1 MPRYKLVIAY
11 DGTDF
16 HGWQKQHPPAEAEH
30 TKPEQVMDPEQTSSV
45 PEGRVALRTVQEVL
59 EHAARLVCR
68 EPVLVTGASRTD
80 SGVHA
85 AGQVAAFTS
94 NPEPDRGVGWPAERG
109 CDRLVRAVN
118 GSLPADV
125 VVRSAEIVGDDF
137 DPIGDAVEKEYTYT
151 IVTGEQRPIWERR
164 FAFHTWYALDAG
176 AMARAG
182 ALLEG
187 EHDFASFAQI
197 NHGRTSTV
205 RTIFRC
211 RVEQGARDDAGCAGQ
226 TPGAKI
232 VIRVSGSGFLYNM
245 VRIVAGTLLEVGRGR
260 IEAEAI
266 PGIIAACDRRA
277 AGSTLPP
284 EGLRLEWVRYGG
296 KGSGMSDQPSGED
309 GEGK

>member
-1 MPRYKLVIAY
+1 MPRYQLVIAY

-30 TKPEQVMDPEQTSSV
+30 TKAEQVMDPQHTSSV
-45 PEGRVALRTVQEVL
+45 PEGRVALRTVQEVV
-59 EHAARLVCR
+59 EHAVRLVCR

-80 SGVHA
+80 AGVHA

-94 NPEPDRGVGWPAERG
+94 IPEPQRGVGWPAERG
-109 CDRLVRAVN
+109 CARLVRALN
-118 GSLPADV
+118 GSLPSDV
-125 VVRSAEIVGDDF
+125 VVRSAAIASDEF

-164 FAFHTWYALDAG
+164 FAFHTWYDLDAG
-176 AMARAG
+176 AMERAA

-197 NHGRTSTV
+197 NHGRASTV
-205 RTIFRC
+205 RRIFRC
-211 RVEQGARDDAGCAGQ
+211 RIERTLRDDASGAA
-226 TPGAKI
+226 TPGERI

-260 IEAEAI
+260 IEPDAVA
-266 PGIIAACDRRA
+266 GILAACDRRA
-277 AGSTLPP
+277 AGPTLPP
-284 EGLRLEWVRYGG
+284 EGLRLEWVRYG
-296 KGSGMSDQPSGED
+296 DQTG
-309 GEGK
+309 